1 MAKIEIIEGEIFNDH
16 RGQISS
22 LNNFRFDG
30 VKRYHLLHHPDKSV
44 VRGWQAHQFEKKWF
58 YCVKGSFT
66 LAFVEIDNWENP
78 SDDLVPQI
86 FQMSGDDSKIL
97 CLPEGYA
104 KSIKANED
112 DSILLVYSGKVL
124 EDALED
130 SWRYDS
136 HRWVDLSKY

>member
-22 LNNFRFDG
+22 LNNFRFPG
-30 VKRYHLLHHPDKSV
+30 VERFYVIHHPDKTV
-44 VRGWQAHQFEKKWF
+44 LRGWHGHQFEKKWF

-66 LAFVEIDNWENP
+66 LAFVQIDNWENP
-78 SDDLVPQI
+78 SDDLVPKI
-86 FQMSGDDSKIL
+86 FQMSGDDSKVL
-97 CLPEGYA
+97 CLPEGHA
-104 KSIKANED
+104 NMIKANED

-136 HRWVDLSKY
+136 DRWVDLSKY